1 MTLDPANNLAT
12 LFVQQ
17 ATRQPDASALITPD
31 NSISFR
37 DLDLRSARIAAA
49 LQGLG
54 IAATADETALVGL
67 CMPRGV
73 DAVAAMLGILRAG
86 GAYVP
91 IDPGYPASRRRRMA
105 QSADIRV
112 LLTDDDSISDA
123 FATSVEQVLTLS
135 DLDQQSQTRAPAP
148 VADDSLFH
156 VLFTSGS
163 TGEPKGVCGTHRQM
177 RQRLAWLWRTF
188 PFGDGDLCCHK
199 TALHFVDASLEIF
212 GTLLQGRPL
221 LIAPEDH
228 TANPER
234 FTELLAQH
242 RVTRISLVVS
252 QLRALLIADPDL
264 GRKLPRLALCIVSGE
279 RLTGDLIQA
288 FRRALPN
295 DHVEGLITPADE
307 KRARVGWISEAHPP
321 GGDGGCASLIHPTAP
336 SGLLFHS
343 KTRLINLYGCSEVPE
358 ISWAEIT
365 PDTPIDDTGAPIGH
379 AIPGTRLYIVD
390 EAMREVA
397 PGEVGELLV
406 ASPLQAKGYLGRPE
420 ETAAR
425 FIIPPFGGAE
435 RLYRTGD
442 RVRLPPDGLL
452 RYEGRVDDQV
462 KIRGHRIE
470 LSAVEATVT
479 ACGEDVDAVAV
490 VVQQDPTLVENRSL
504 VAFVTPASV
513 DTDRLLARLRQQVPR
528 HLLAQR
534 ILPLDRLP
542 TTASGKIDRQR
553 LAALAN
559 TTPEA
564 PSAPSGNIRSRV
576 TQLWKAVLQV
586 DSVGQHENFFDIGG
600 DSLRL
605 ARLHRRLQET
615 FDTFELTVSE
625 LLAYPTVAAQAG
637 HLARTPTPS
646 IQICPRRPDPG
657 GGRDIAVIG
666 MACRFPG
673 ASTLEAFWRNL
684 RAGVDSIS
692 DFSDQEL
699 EQPDLALA
707 NSPDYVKS
715 GAVLENIADF
725 DAGFFGYSEK
735 EAALL
740 DPQHRLL
747 LECAWEAMES
757 AGVAP
762 DGPVG
767 VYAGSSTSSYF
778 LNHLAAA
785 RPVTEATL
793 QDFQANLA
801 CDRNFLATRIAYKLA
816 LRGPAMTVQTACS
829 TGLVAVH
836 MACQA
841 LRAGECAAALA
852 GAGALR
858 IPQKVGYLYEEGM
871 IRSPDGRCRA
881 FDARG
886 EGTLFGSGAG
896 MVLLKPLARAQ
907 ADGDPILAIIKGSAV
922 NNDAADKV
930 GYTAP
935 SMTGQADVIEAA
947 LDAAR
952 VDPRTIGY
960 VEAHGT
966 GTRLGDPIEVAALTR
981 AFARRGWT
989 IDGHA
994 DGSEPRCAMGSVKT
1008 NIGHLDEAAG
1018 IAGFIKTV
1026 LALRHGEIP
1035 PSLHYHAP
1043 NPEIDFEHSPFAVNA
1058 RLTPWPAARRRAGV
1072 SSFGMGGTNC
1082 HLILDEAPPSPKAS
1096 APPEAET
1103 EPSHQLL
1110 VFSAASHA
1118 ALETLAG
1125 RYRDLIAAQPSID
1138 LASLCATAAM
1148 GRRHLGYRSATVAAS
1163 TADLRDRLANLPLPS
1178 VAAGANGA
1186 ATGKIAFLFTGQ
1198 GAQYANMA
1206 RGLYDGC
1213 APFRATLDHCASI
1226 LDPLLPRPLLS
1237 VMFPEPS
1244 LEAEADALLAQTQY
1258 TQPALFAV
1266 EFALAELWRAFGV
1279 LPDLVMGHSIGE
1291 YVAACV
1297 AGAIE
1302 LDDALRIVA
1311 ARGRL
1316 LQALPAG
1323 GGMLSVELDE
1333 QGTRK
1338 LLAPH
1343 EGACIAALN
1352 GPARTV
1358 ISGRMGALAMLAER
1372 LAEQGIAHRYLKVS
1386 HAFHSPL
1393 VEPMLAPFAK
1403 ALGGARLAEPKIPL
1417 ISNLTGVASM
1427 ALLDPDYW
1435 VNHTRSAVRFADGV
1449 RTLLDLAAGALLEIG
1464 PSPTLLGMASEILED
1479 RPAEPPALFPSLRR
1493 GRDDWAVLLGSLGR
1507 LYARGLDV
1515 DWRGLY
1521 AGQPWRKVALPTTP
1535 FQRTRCWID
1544 PAQPQVDASANASA
1558 DVSADVLGAR
1568 LTQAMQRLQARG
1580 QLTETEAERLG
1591 PLLLAELREQQDAE
1605 RPWDAWRELIY
1616 APVWRSSPARTAQD
1630 RDQDQARRDATGAV
1644 RWIILADRGGVGA
1657 ALAARVE
1664 AAGHHALLFYPDET
1678 SAPRDPTQGALNPQ
1692 DAQRLATLL
1701 QEDTA
1706 ASSGIATCV
1715 VYLWALDA
1723 AVPAEADSAALL
1735 AAQQTVCGRVLG
1747 LVKPWLNGGAR
1758 LWLVTRGAQLVDAEK
1773 PQVGFDASD
1782 PTAFDSGQATL
1793 WGLGRTF
1800 ALEHPQGWG
1809 GLIDLSP
1816 RQGIEI
1822 SAEALWT
1829 ELRHS
1834 MSAPGTEPD
1843 GGEQVALR
1851 DGVRHVARLDP
1862 DAGQSALASTSVPIP
1877 IRADA
1882 SYLITGGLGALGLE
1896 VAETLVDQGA
1906 RHLILVTRRGIV
1918 TSEQDERVARLR
1930 EGGVTVWTPM
1940 LDVADER
1947 ALGELLVS
1955 LGANLGVGL
1964 GAGRVGDSNEAMPP
1978 LKGIIHA
1985 AGTIAPVPSTPPV
1998 WSRFAS
2004 ILAAKVAGAWNLHRL
2019 SRDQDL
2025 DLFVLFSSASSLL
2038 GLSGH
2043 GDYAAANAFLDA
2055 LARWRS
2061 HQGLPAL
2068 SIGWGDW
2075 AGVGMAADAVAAN
2088 AVAPTGLGALPLDR
2102 ARDALVRLLGQ
2113 RGHFAVLDADW
2124 PRFLA
2129 CFQAH
2134 GAFLAECLHAGD
2146 GDASNNTPPGG
2157 VGLRALLAAADEPA
2171 RERLLRERL
2180 TTLVAEVLGRAD
2192 GQALDTDANLLS
2204 LGFDS
2209 LLLIDL
2215 RNRLRRDL
2223 GVQIPLSQMLLGMPI
2238 DAMVAEA
2245 AKEFG
2250 GEVGDTAVPTDC
2262 ADTQPAPTTTDARD
2276 LPGEEKWTTVV
2287 L

>member
-12 LFVQQ
+12 LFARQ
-17 ATRQPDASALITPD
+17 AAQRPDAPALITPD

-37 DLDLRSARIAAA
+37 DLDLISARIAAA

-54 IAATADETALVGL
+54 VAATADETPLVGL

-73 DAVAAMLGILRAG
+73 DAVAAMLGILKAG

-91 IDPGYPASRRRRMA
+91 IDPEYPAPGRERMA
-105 QSADIRV
+105 RVMTRGADISV

-242 RVTRISLVVS
+242 GVTRISLVVS
-252 QLRALLIADPDL
+252 QLRALLIAEPDL

-288 FRRALPN
+288 FRRTLP
-295 DHVEGLITPADE
+295 
-307 KRARVGWISEAHPP
+307 
-321 GGDGGCASLIHPTAP
+321 
-336 SGLLFHS
+336 
-343 KTRLINLYGCSEVPE
+343 KTMLINLYGCSEVPE
-358 ISWAEIT
+358 ISWIEIT

-379 AIPGTRLYIVD
+379 AIPGTRLHIVD

-479 ACGEDVDAVAV
+479 DCGEDVDAVAV

-542 TTASGKIDRQR
+542 ETASGKIDRQR

-559 TTPEA
+559 TTPET

-605 ARLHRRLQET
+605 TRLHRRLQET

-625 LLAYPTVAAQAG
+625 LFAYPTIAAQAG
-637 HLARTPTPS
+637 HLQRTPMPS
-646 IQICPRRPDPG
+646 IQIRPQRPDPG

-707 NSPDYVKS
+707 SSPDYVKS
-715 GAVLENIADF
+715 GAVLEDIADF

-757 AGVAP
+757 AGIAP

-778 LNHLAAA
+778 LNHLVAT

-947 LDAAR
+947 LDAAGI
-952 VDPRTIGY
+952 DPRTIGY

-989 IDGHA
+989 MDGHA

-1058 RLTPWPAARRRAGV
+1058 RSMPWPEARRRAGI

-1082 HLILDEAPPSPKAS
+1082 HVIIEEAPPGLKV
-1096 APPEAET
+1096 PEAEAET
-1103 EPSHQLL
+1103 APSHQLL

-1125 RYRDLIAAQPSID
+1125 RYRDLLAAQPSID

-1163 TADLRDRLANLPLPS
+1163 TADLRDRLANLPSPS

-1186 ATGKIAFLFTGQ
+1186 TTGKIAFLFTGQ

-1213 APFRATLDHCASI
+1213 APFRATIDHCASI

-1266 EFALAELWRAFGV
+1266 EFALAELWRSFGV

-1302 LDDALRIVA
+1302 LEDALRIVA

-1338 LLAPH
+1338 LLASH

-1358 ISGRMGALAMLAER
+1358 ISGRLDTLALLAER
-1372 LAEQGIAHRYLKVS
+1372 LAEQGVAHRYLKVS

-1403 ALGGARLAEPKIPL
+1403 VLGGARLAEPKIPL

-1449 RTLLDLAAGALLEIG
+1449 RTLLDLAAGALVEIG

-1479 RPAEPPALFPSLRR
+1479 RPAEPPALLPSLRR
-1493 GRDDWAVLLGSLGR
+1493 GRDDWAVLLGSLGK
-1507 LYARGLDV
+1507 LYAQGREV

-1535 FQRTRCWID
+1535 FQRTRCWIE
-1544 PAQPQVDASANASA
+1544 PAQSLADAFADASA
-1558 DVSADVLGAR
+1558 DLLGAR
-1568 LTQAMQRLQARG
+1568 LTQAVQRLQARG

-1605 RPWDAWRELIY
+1605 RPSDAWRELIY
-1616 APVWRSSPARTAQD
+1616 APAWRSSPARTAQD
-1630 RDQDQARRDATGAV
+1630 QGQDRRDAAGAV

-1664 AAGHHALLFYPDET
+1664 AAGHHALLFHPDET
-1678 SAPRDPTQGALNPQ
+1678 SAPQDPTQGALNPQ
-1692 DAQRLATLL
+1692 DSERLATLL
-1701 QEDTA
+1701 QEDTTA
-1706 ASSGIATCV
+1706 PDKAATCV
-1715 VYLWALDA
+1715 AYLWALDA
-1723 AVPAEADSAALL
+1723 AVPEEADGAALI
-1735 AAQQTVCGRVLG
+1735 AAQQTVCGGILG

-1773 PQVGFDASD
+1773 PQAGHDVSNPTASD
-1782 PTAFDSGQATL
+1782 PTAFDFTAFDSGQATL
-1793 WGLGRTF
+1793 WGLGRTL

-1834 MSAPGTEPD
+1834 MSAPGTGPD
-1843 GGEQVALR
+1843 GGEQIALR

-1862 DAGQSALASTSVPIP
+1862 GAGQLASAPIP

-1896 VAETLVDQGA
+1896 VAETLANQGA

-1930 EGGVTVWTPM
+1930 EGGVTVRTPM

-1947 ALGELLVS
+1947 ALGDLF
-1955 LGANLGVGL
+1955 AGL
-1964 GAGRVGDSNEAMPP
+1964 GPGRVGGRVEDGNEAMPP

-1985 AGTIAPVPSTPPV
+1985 AGAIAPAPSTPPA

-2061 HQGLPAL
+2061 HRGLPAL

-2075 AGVGMAADAVAAN
+2075 AGIGMATDAVATNAVAAN
-2088 AVAPTGLGALPLDR
+2088 AVAQTGLGALPLDR

-2134 GAFLAECLHAGD
+2134 GAFLAECLHAGV
-2146 GDASNNTPPGG
+2146 GDASNTPPGG
-2157 VGLRALLAAADEPA
+2157 VGQLRALLAAADEPA

-2192 GQALDTDANLLS
+2192 GEAFDTDANLLS

-2262 ADTQPAPTTTDARD
+2262 ADTQPAPTTTDAHD
-2276 LPGEEKWTTVV
+2276 LPGEEEWTTVV

>member
-1 MTLDPANNLAT
+1 MDPHAPMTLDPANNLAT
-12 LFVQQ
+12 LFARQ
-17 ATRQPDASALITPD
+17 AAQRPDAPALITPD

-37 DLDLRSARIAAA
+37 DLDRRSARIAAA

-54 IAATADETALVGL
+54 IAATADETPLVGL

-73 DAVAAMLGILRAG
+73 DAVAAMLGILKAG

-105 QSADIRV
+105 RVMTRGADIRV

-252 QLRALLIADPDL
+252 QLRAQLIAEPDL

-288 FRRALPN
+288 FRRALP
-295 DHVEGLITPADE
+295 
-307 KRARVGWISEAHPP
+307 
-321 GGDGGCASLIHPTAP
+321 
-336 SGLLFHS
+336 
-343 KTRLINLYGCSEVPE
+343 KTRLNNLYGCSEVPE
-358 ISWAEIT
+358 VSWIEIT

-379 AIPGTRLYIVD
+379 AIPGTRLHIVD

-442 RVRLPPDGLL
+442 RVRLSLDGLL

-490 VVQQDPTLVENRSL
+490 AVQQDPTLVENRSL

-513 DTDRLLARLRQQVPR
+513 NTDRLLTRLRQQIPR

-559 TTPEA
+559 TTPET

-625 LLAYPTVAAQAG
+625 LFAYPTIAAQAG
-637 HLARTPTPS
+637 HLAQTLMPS
-646 IQICPRRPDPG
+646 IQIRPQRSDPG
-657 GGRDIAVIG
+657 GGQDIAVIG

-707 NSPDYVKS
+707 SSPDYVKS
-715 GAVLENIADF
+715 GAVLEDIADF

-778 LNHLAAA
+778 LNHLAIT

-907 ADGDPILAIIKGSAV
+907 ADGDPILAIIKGSAI

-947 LDAAR
+947 LDAAG

-1082 HLILDEAPPSPKAS
+1082 HLILDEAPPSPKAF
-1096 APPEAET
+1096 APPEAKT

-1125 RYRDLIAAQPSID
+1125 RYRDLLAAQPSID

-1163 TADLRDRLANLPLPS
+1163 TADLRDRLANLPSPS
-1178 VAAGANGA
+1178 VAAGANGV

-1213 APFRATLDHCASI
+1213 APFRATLDHCAEI

-1244 LEAEADALLAQTQY
+1244 LEAEADDLLAQTQY

-1302 LDDALRIVA
+1302 LEDALRIVA

-1343 EGACIAALN
+1343 AEEVCIAALN

-1358 ISGRMGALAMLAER
+1358 ISGRLDTLALLAER
-1372 LAEQGIAHRYLKVS
+1372 LAEQGVAHRYLKVS

-1403 ALGGARLAEPKIPL
+1403 VLGAVRLAEPKIPL
-1417 ISNLTGVASM
+1417 ISNLTGGVASM
-1427 ALLDPDYW
+1427 ALSDPDYW

-1464 PSPTLLGMASEILED
+1464 PSPTLLGMASEIIED
-1479 RPAEPPALFPSLRR
+1479 RQSEPPALLPSLRR

-1507 LYARGLDV
+1507 LYAQGREV

-1535 FQRTRCWID
+1535 FQRARCWID
-1544 PAQPQVDASANASA
+1544 PAESQVDASADA
-1558 DVSADVLGAR
+1558 SADVLGAR

-1630 RDQDQARRDATGAV
+1630 QDQARRDATGAV

-1657 ALAARVE
+1657 ALAARAE
-1664 AAGHHALLFYPDET
+1664 AAGHHALLFYSDET
-1678 SAPRDPTQGALNPQ
+1678 SAPQDPTQGALNPQ
-1692 DAQRLATLL
+1692 DSERLAALL
-1701 QEDTA
+1701 QEDTTTPDKA
-1706 ASSGIATCV
+1706 ATCV
-1715 VYLWALDA
+1715 AYLWALDA
-1723 AVPAEADSAALL
+1723 AVPEEADGAALI
-1735 AAQQTVCGRVLG
+1735 AAQQTVCGGVLG
-1747 LVKPWLNGGAR
+1747 LVKPWLDGRAR

-1773 PQVGFDASD
+1773 PQVGHDVSNPTASD
-1782 PTAFDSGQATL
+1782 PAALDSTAFDSGQATL
-1793 WGLGRTF
+1793 WGLGCTL

-1816 RQGIEI
+1816 RLGIEI

-1834 MSAPGTEPD
+1834 MSAPGTESD
-1843 GGEQVALR
+1843 GGEQIALR

-1862 DAGQSALASTSVPIP
+1862 GTGRLASAPIP

-1896 VAETLVDQGA
+1896 VAETLATQGA

-1930 EGGVTVWTPM
+1930 EGGVTVRTPM

-1947 ALGELLVS
+1947 ALGELLANLGAD
-1955 LGANLGVGL
+1955 LGANL
-1964 GAGRVGDSNEAMPP
+1964 GAGRVGDGNEAMPP

-1985 AGTIAPVPSTPPV
+1985 AGAIAPVPSTPPA

-2061 HQGLPAL
+2061 HRGLPAL

-2075 AGVGMAADAVAAN
+2075 AGVGMAADAVATNAVAAN
-2088 AVAPTGLGALPLDR
+2088 AVAQTGLGALPLDR

-2146 GDASNNTPPGG
+2146 GDASNNTPLGG
-2157 VGLRALLAAADEPA
+2157 VGQLCALLATADEGE

-2192 GQALDTDANLLS
+2192 GQAFDTDANLLS

-2276 LPGEEKWTTVV
+2276 LPGEEEWTTVV